1 MAPTVSITPLAKIEN
16 NAANEQK
23 KTSFSLFYLR
33 HYFTMAMLEPSCAKA
48 RSPSTAE
55 KGMFSFESMPAM

>member
-1 MAPTVSITPLAKIEN
+1 MSITPLAKIEN
-16 NAANEQK
+16 NAANEHK

-33 HYFTMAMLEPSCAKA
+33 HSFTITKLELSCAKA

-55 KGMFSFESMPAM
+55 KGMFSFESMPVM